1 VTRLGS
7 ISLRTDCPSMK
18 VGWNTKAGARSAAAT
33 KTKTHG
39 KDFGFY
45 KCTYCRRWHLTTH
58 FHETTKRAA
67 GAR

>member
-1 VTRLGS
+1 
-7 ISLRTDCPSMK
+7 MK